1 MADRAR
7 AFAPLF
13 GTTSVLCLVAGLA
26 QGAAL
31 EQVVPNTIRLL
42 YQEGSYAELGVTY
55 TDPSQSGDG
64 ANLAAIGI
72 PLTYPG
78 NTGDIFESSWQV
90 SGAWKADINDRL
102 SYAILLDQPLAANT
116 DYGAGSFPGG
126 VPPAGFSY
134 QGSYADLATY
144 QISAVLAYDVRPDVK
159 LFGGLRGQRLKASA
173 GIPLFQGYD
182 VDADAKWGFG
192 FLAGAAYER
201 PDVALRVALT
211 YFSRISYELD
221 TAESTTAGGTTDTQN
236 TQTDVDTPQSV
247 SLDFQTGVAPDT
259 LIFGSIRW
267 VDWSE
272 FAIEPP
278 VYAALTQAITGA
290 PRPLVEYADDWW
302 TYSLGM
308 GHQFTETL
316 AGSLSV
322 TYEPDVGGVMTTLG
336 PYDGRTLAT
345 AALSY
350 DRGKVNLTGGVTY
363 GRLGDTTNL
372 LATDFNDGSVWGAGL
387 RVGYSF

>member
-1 MADRAR
+1 MTDRAR
-7 AFAPLF
+7 ALVPLLCA
-13 GTTSVLCLVAGLA
+13 TSALCLITDFARA
-26 QGAAL
+26 AAL

-42 YQEGSYAELGVTY
+42 YQEGSYVELGVTY

-64 ANLAAIGI
+64 ADLSAIGV
-72 PLTYPG
+72 PLSFPG
-78 NTGDIFESSWQV
+78 NTGDIFDASWHV

-102 SYAILLDQPLAANT
+102 SYAILFDQPLAAHT
-116 DYGAGSFPGG
+116 FYGAGSFPGG
-126 VPPAGFSY
+126 APPTGFTY
-134 QGSYADLATY
+134 QGSYADVTTY

-159 LFGGLRGQRLKASA
+159 LFGGLRGQRLDASA

-182 VDADAKWGFG
+182 VRADAEWGLG

-201 PDVALRVALT
+201 PDIALRVALT
-211 YFSRISYELD
+211 YYSKISYDLD
-221 TAESTTAGGTTDTQN
+221 TTERTLAGTTN
-236 TQTDVDTPQSV
+236 TTTDVDTPQSV
-247 SLDFQTGVAPDT
+247 ALDFQTGVAPKT
-259 LIFGSIRW
+259 LIFGSVRW

-272 FAIEPP
+272 FSIEPP
-278 VYAALTQAITGA
+278 VYAELTQAITGA

-308 GHQFTETL
+308 GHQFTDTL

-350 DRGKVNLTGGVTY
+350 DLGRANVTGGVTY

-372 LATDFNDGSVWGAGL
+372 LATDFDDGSVWGAGV